1 MLTIDCKDVSSVQN
15 ELLVYVADKVEAI
28 PTLKHHQFT
37 LSNLDDDD
45 ILDVELVI
53 SAIKEYFDSIN
64 QGSNFA
70 VISNNDFINIT
81 SVNGKVLQNE
91 SKPQEVNMFSCT
103 HCGFITQYQVE
114 LNVHINTLSLI
125 FLLIFNMMFPL
136 LI

>member
-37 LSNLDDDD
+37 LSTLDDDD

-70 VISNNDFINIT
+70 VISNNDFIHIT

-91 SKPQEVNMFSCT
+91 SKSQEVNMFSCT

-114 LNVHINTLSLI
+114 LNVHMRIHYL
-125 FLLIFNMMFPL
+125 
-136 LI
+136 

>member
-1 MLTIDCKDVSSVQN
+1 M
-15 ELLVYVADKVEAI
+15 
-28 PTLKHHQFT
+28 
-37 LSNLDDDD
+37 DDDD

-70 VISNNDFINIT
+70 VISNNEFINIT

-91 SKPQEVNMFSCT
+91 SKPQEMNMFSCT

-114 LNVHINTLSLI
+114 LNVHMRIHYL
-125 FLLIFNMMFPL
+125 
-136 LI
+136 

>member
-70 VISNNDFINIT
+70 VISNNEFIHIT

-91 SKPQEVNMFSCT
+91 SKPQEGNMFSCT

-114 LNVHINTLSLI
+114 LNVHMRIHYL
-125 FLLIFNMMFPL
+125 
-136 LI
+136 